1 LQLGNDQLAY
11 FCSGD
16 GLGGGFPGTKY
27 ESIIEKYKKTSNK
40 KKKKKKMK
48 KANLTAVFNEKFW
61 ILVK

>member
-1 LQLGNDQLAY
+1 M
-11 FCSGD
+11 
-16 GLGGGFPGTKY
+16 GGGFPGTKY
-27 ESIIEKYKKTSNK
+27 ESIIEKYKITSNI